1 MYDSQKEEKK
11 LKRKLFFKFFNYNF
25 LKDRN
30 IEYKEFRYGDN
41 KWDYYR
47 VYKGYDKRK
56 PTIFFIYSGGLWN
69 GSPKGCAAIGK
80 FFYKYGFTVV
90 IPSYELAPEHKYPVQ
105 MENIFSAFKHYVEN
119 NKPNR
124 IVVMGYSS
132 GADLAANLVYNED
145 MKEKFNID
153 TSIISSFITLGGT
166 LDFSQCN
173 SKEYKKYIKKYLY
186 GKEQIFDVN
195 PINLLKEDSPKIPVL
210 CVHGARDSIVSY
222 ENSKRFVEKLNKFKG
237 DGQFLKLEGYQHLDL
252 LNLFIGVGNEKTGD
266 IMSFINRF

>member
-41 KWDYYR
+41 KRDYYR

-195 PINLLKEDSPKIPVL
+195 PINLL
-210 CVHGARDSIVSY
+210 VSY
-222 ENSKRFVEKLNKFKG
+222 ENSKRFVEKVNKFKG
-237 DGQFLKLEGYQHLDL
+237 NGQFLKLEGYQHLDL